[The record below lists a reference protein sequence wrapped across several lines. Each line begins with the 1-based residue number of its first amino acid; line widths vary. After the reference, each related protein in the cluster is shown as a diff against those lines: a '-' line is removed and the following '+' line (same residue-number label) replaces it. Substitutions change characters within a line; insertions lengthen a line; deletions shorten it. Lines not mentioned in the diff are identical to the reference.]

1 MACPCLVVPGDEH
14 AGRVL
19 FSCAP
24 QPRVGSPLPSRV
36 HRVVRS
42 HSGFRF
48 SRRSLASV
56 TFSPS
61 PQICRA
67 VARVQNMIRRTLPL
81 HLRCY
86 CTMPD
91 IMPSPAAEVVKSAD
105 SGKEKT
111 SRGQECPVLLESLV
125 PEIRV
130 PVLFYIAV
138 GLKLHKYGLPKGWF
152 ESLRGILNR
161 VASLLSSTLVPPI
174 PPSAVMPFRALVQT
188 PMFSVSPSAFSLSPI
203 YSCSSKH
210 QQLNL

>member
-1 MACPCLVVPGDEH
+1 MACPCSVVPGDEH

-91 IMPSPAAEVVKSAD
+91 IMPSPAAEVVKPPEVKSVL
-105 SGKEKT
+105 
-111 SRGQECPVLLESLV
+111 VLLESLV

-138 GLKLHKYGLPKGWF
+138 GLKRFAKRLVRIASRYFEPGRFSPLLHACPPHPTLCCHAFPRLGTNAHVLRLPFGL
-152 ESLRGILNR
+152 
-161 VASLLSSTLVPPI
+161 
-174 PPSAVMPFRALVQT
+174 
-188 PMFSVSPSAFSLSPI
+188 
-203 YSCSSKH
+203 
-210 QQLNL
+210 

>member
-91 IMPSPAAEVVKSAD
+91 IMPSPAAEVVKPPEVKSVL
-105 SGKEKT
+105 
-111 SRGQECPVLLESLV
+111 VLLESLV

>member
-1 MACPCLVVPGDEH
+1 MACPCSVVPGDEH

-91 IMPSPAAEVVKSAD
+91 IMPSPAAEVVKPPEVKSVL
-105 SGKEKT
+105 SYLSRLYQRSESQYCFISPLVSSCT
-111 SRGQECPVLLESLV
+111 STVCQKVGSNR
-125 PEIRV
+125 
-130 PVLFYIAV
+130 FAV
-138 GLKLHKYGLPKGWF
+138 F
-152 ESLRGILNR
+152 
-161 VASLLSSTLVPPI
+161 
-174 PPSAVMPFRALVQT
+174 
-188 PMFSVSPSAFSLSPI
+188 
-203 YSCSSKH
+203 
-210 QQLNL
+210 

>member
-61 PQICRA
+61 PQICRT
-67 VARVQNMIRRTLPL
+67 VACVQNMIRRTLPL

-138 GLKLHKYGLPKGWF
+138 GLKRFAKRLVRIASRYFEPGRFSPLLHACPPHPTLCCHAFPRLGTNAHVLRLPFGL
-152 ESLRGILNR
+152 
-161 VASLLSSTLVPPI
+161 
-174 PPSAVMPFRALVQT
+174 
-188 PMFSVSPSAFSLSPI
+188 
-203 YSCSSKH
+203 
-210 QQLNL
+210 

>member
-1 MACPCLVVPGDEH
+1 M
-14 AGRVL
+14 
-19 FSCAP
+19 
-24 QPRVGSPLPSRV
+24 
-36 HRVVRS
+36 VRS

-48 SRRSLASV
+48 SRRSLGSV

-91 IMPSPAAEVVKSAD
+91 VMPSPAAEVAKSGD
-105 SGKEKT
+105 SGKEKPPEVKSVLSYL
-111 SRGQECPVLLESLV
+111 SRLYQRSESQYCFISPLV
-125 PEIRV
+125 SN
-130 PVLFYIAV
+130 
-138 GLKLHKYGLPKGWF
+138 GLPKGWF

>member
-48 SRRSLASV
+48 SRRSLGSV

-61 PQICRA
+61 PKICRI
-67 VARVQNMIRRTLPL
+67 VACVQNMIRRTHPL

-91 IMPSPAAEVVKSAD
+91 IIPSPSAEVEQSRPR
-105 SGKEKT
+105 EKQT
-111 SRGQECPVLLESLV
+111 SSRVSCPTESLV
-125 PEIRV
+125 PDNRESQYCS
-130 PVLFYIAV
+130 PVLYRFSLNYGFGSNRFAV
-138 GLKLHKYGLPKGWF
+138 
-152 ESLRGILNR
+152 LNQ
-161 VASLLSSTLVPPI
+161 VASLLHASFL
-174 PPSAVMPFRALVQT
+174 
-188 PMFSVSPSAFSLSPI
+188 SLI
-203 YSCSSKH
+203 H
-210 QQLNL
+210 I